1 MEAKNKNVV
10 ITGSSRGI
18 GWELARAIAK
28 EQAVLHL
35 VQRNWDSNKIDELKK
50 LGAVKVVS
58 WTCDLTKTESIL
70 SLCKDLAKEN
80 IDILVN
86 NAGILTGE
94 LLEKQTDNEIIDV
107 FQLNLVAS
115 ALLIKSVLPSMLK
128 RRSGKI
134 VNNTSVSAYMRFPC
148 ATTYAAA
155 KSGLL
160 AMTECLETELT
171 GTGVGT
177 LSLVTP
183 GIKTDM
189 FDQIKT
195 SYGKYFDSPA
205 NYISAE
211 EFSNQI
217 IGAIKRDETYLMP
230 KGATRLGLFMNKY
243 TPALFKKMA
252 MGTFSRNRA

>member
-1 MEAKNKNVV
+1 MEIRNRNVV

-28 EQAVLHL
+28 EGATLHL
-35 VQRNWDSNKIDELKK
+35 VQRTWDSKKIDELKN
-50 LGAVKVVS
+50 LGAAKVVT
-58 WTCDLTKTESIL
+58 WTCDLTQTQNIIDLGKN
-70 SLCKDLAKEN
+70 LAKEN

-94 LLEKQTDNEIIDV
+94 LLEKQSDNEIVDV

-115 ALLIKSVLPSMLK
+115 ALLIKAVLPSMIN

-160 AMTECLETELT
+160 ALTECLETELT
-171 GTGVGT
+171 GTGVNT

-195 SYGKYFDSPA
+195 SYGKYFDSPSD
-205 NYISAE
+205 YITAE
-211 EFSNQI
+211 AYAQQI
-217 IGAIKRDETYLMP
+217 VGAIKKDKAYLMP
-230 KGATRLGLFMNKY
+230 SGATRFGLFMTKY
-243 TPALFKKMA
+243 TPGIFKKFVI
-252 MGTFSRNRA
+252 GNFNRNQK

>member
-1 MEAKNKNVV
+1 MEVGNRNVV

-18 GWELARAIAK
+18 GWELARAFAK
-28 EQAVLHL
+28 EHAALHL
-35 VQRNWDSNKIDELKK
+35 VQRSWDSNKIEELTK
-50 LGAVKVVS
+50 LGAAKVVR
-58 WTCDLTKTESIL
+58 WTCDLTKTDSIL
-70 SLCKDLAKEN
+70 NLGKDLAKEN
-80 IDILVN
+80 IDVLVN

-94 LLEKQTDNEIIDV
+94 LLEKQNDNDIIDV

-115 ALLIKSVLPSMLK
+115 ALLIKSVLPSMLE

-160 AMTECLETELT
+160 AMTECLETELM

-177 LSLVTP
+177 LALVTP

-205 NYISAE
+205 DYISAE
-211 EFSNQI
+211 EYANQI
-217 IGAIKRDETYLMP
+217 VDAIKRDETYLMP
-230 KGATRLGLFMNKY
+230 KGATRFGLLMNKY
-243 TPALFKKMA
+243 TPSLFKKFVI
-252 MGTFSRNRA
+252 GSFNRNRA